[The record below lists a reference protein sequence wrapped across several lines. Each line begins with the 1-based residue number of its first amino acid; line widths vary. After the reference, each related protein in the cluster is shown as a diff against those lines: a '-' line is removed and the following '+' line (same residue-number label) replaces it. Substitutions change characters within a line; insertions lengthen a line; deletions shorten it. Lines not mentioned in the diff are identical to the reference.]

1 LQLPPRRRSFEVVDE
16 EERELPDT
24 LLDRAAEAREG
35 AMSARCAWCGRYR
48 VGERWLAVGELPAA
62 AKAKAP
68 VSHGICPDCVAAL
81 RDAGKSA

>member
-1 LQLPPRRRSFEVVDE
+1 VSD
-16 EERELPDT
+16 EERELTDA
-24 LLDRAAEAREG
+24 LLQRATELREG

-48 VGERWLAVGELPAA
+48 VGELWLPAHAMPAA
-62 AKAKAP
+62 ATAAP

>member
-1 LQLPPRRRSFEVVDE
+1 LFSELAPRSVAGMTE
-16 EERELPDT
+16 EERELTDA
-24 LLDRAAEAREG
+24 LLERTADLREG

-48 VGERWLAVGELPAA
+48 VGELWLPARELSA
-62 AKAKAP
+62 VTTAAP